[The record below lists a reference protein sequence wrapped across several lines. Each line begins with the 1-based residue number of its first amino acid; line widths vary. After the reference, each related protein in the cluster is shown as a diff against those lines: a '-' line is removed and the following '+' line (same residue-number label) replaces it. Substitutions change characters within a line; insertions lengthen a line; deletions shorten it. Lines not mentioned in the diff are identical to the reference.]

1 VPETPCSGSSRKG
14 GRALRRPLGWR
25 ALRPRRPPRKDPRS
39 AARLAGIQ
47 AGMLVLDVGGGL
59 GEPARTLASEFGC
72 AVEVLD
78 LTEDFCPAGAAFTT
92 RTGLRDLVSFRHG
105 SALEIPYPD
114 AGFDAAWTQHSSMN
128 IADKGRLYGEIHR
141 VLRPGGRP
149 ALHEILAGPVSPI
162 YLLAPW
168 ARPRAQSP
176 SSARRCARTPRG
188 DRLRRANLD
197 RRSGSTSCSATT
209 SARCHATRCATPK
222 SAGSPSSGPSL
233 SALSSALFENHSQ
246 QNSLQGPEIV
256 TSSLPRIAD
265 DNVSHLGSAAP
276 LARANWARK

>member
-1 VPETPCSGSSRKG
+1 
-14 GRALRRPLGWR
+14 
-25 ALRPRRPPRKDPRS
+25 
-39 AARLAGIQ
+39 
-47 AGMLVLDVGGGL
+47 MLVLDVVGGL

-92 RTGLRDLVSFRHG
+92 RTGLSDLVSFRRG

-114 AGFDAAWTQHSSMN
+114 AGFDAAWTQHSSMT

-168 ARPRAQSP
+168 ARRAVGPPPRAQPP

-197 RRSGSTSCSATT
+197 RRSGSTSCSATS
-209 SARCHATRCATPK
+209 SARCPATRCATPRG
-222 SAGSPSSGPSL
+222 AGSPSPGPSL
-233 SALSSALFENHSQ
+233 SAPSSALFENHSQ
-246 QNSLQGPEIV
+246 QNRLQGPGIV
-256 TSSLPRIAD
+256 TSSLRRIAD
-265 DNVSHLGSAAP
+265 DNVSHLGSVAP
-276 LARANWARK
+276 LARANWSRK